1 MWREII
7 KALLNDLW
15 KATPLIAFYIL
26 IYLIQT
32 NKELINNVL
41 FR

>member
-1 MWREII
+1 MWRDII
-7 KALLNDLW
+7 KALLEELW
-15 KATPLIAFYIL
+15 KAAPIIAFYIL

-32 NKELINNVL
+32 NKELISYVL